1 MELTAVKNTLRF
13 PLFALIFTW
22 FLFMVAIYIGIRN
35 PQVRYSDQGQAIYP
49 DPYVQ
54 MQTYVFLLGITVFAL
69 VALWSLRK
77 AVSMRVA
84 QESLLARASHRF
96 NNLAVILSL
105 LAGAI
110 FAIGNFLGAW
120 QSYEPVDE
128 PVVIRL
134 LNVYVPIILATALVV
149 FVLLFAF
156 VFRKDAPDIPEGEK
170 DEDRAKL
177 QRAVGLAYA
186 APIIGTAIAI
196 IFGLTVYDITKT
208 DLDTWIWVVIQV
220 IIASSIIIGTRF
232 AASARKAR
240 PLPPRE
246 RRAGVAAVSLNFVLS
261 IIFGVVVLI
270 MSFTLGAQAVDSL
283 LYWPEWREGMSQADM
298 ISKVSDITLNWFTSD
313 FLPALVLLMLAI
325 FGIYR
330 TIVIR
335 NTETEAS

>member
-13 PLFALIFTW
+13 PLLALVFTW
-22 FLFMVAIYIGIRN
+22 AAFMSAIYIGIRN
-35 PQVRYSDQGQAIYP
+35 PQLRYTDQGQAIYP
-49 DPYVQ
+49 EPYVQ
-54 MQTYVFLLGITVFAL
+54 MQTYVYLLGITVFAV
-69 VALWSLRK
+69 VALWALRR
-77 AVSMRVA
+77 AVSIRVTN
-84 QESLLARASHRF
+84 ESLLARASHRF

-120 QSYEPVDE
+120 TSYDPTDE
-128 PVVIRL
+128 PITIRL

-149 FVLLFAF
+149 VVILFAF

-170 DEDRAKL
+170 DEDRLKL

-186 APIIGTAIAI
+186 SPIIGTAIAI

-208 DLDTWIWVVIQV
+208 DLDTWIWVIIQV
-220 IIASSIIIGTRF
+220 IIATSIIIGTRF

-261 IIFGVVVLI
+261 IIFGVVVLV
-270 MSFTLGAQAVDSL
+270 MAFALGADAVNSL
-283 LYWPEWREGMSQADM
+283 LYWPEWREGMSQSDM
-298 ISKVSDITLNWFTSD
+298 IAKINDITFGWFVSDL
-313 FLPALVLLMLAI
+313 LPALVLLFLAI

-330 TIVIR
+330 TILIR
-335 NTETEAS
+335 NAETDKN

>member
-13 PLFALIFTW
+13 PLFAIIFTW
-22 FLFMVAIYIGIRN
+22 FSFMVAIYIGIRN

-196 IFGLTVYDITKT
+196 IFGLTVYDLTKT

-261 IIFGVVVLI
+261 IIFGAVVLI

-313 FLPALVLLMLAI
+313 FLPALVLLLLAI

>member
-22 FLFMVAIYIGIRN
+22 FSFMAAIYIGIRN
-35 PQVRYSDQGQAIYP
+35 PQVRYTDQGQAIYP

-261 IIFGVVVLI
+261 IIFGAVVLI